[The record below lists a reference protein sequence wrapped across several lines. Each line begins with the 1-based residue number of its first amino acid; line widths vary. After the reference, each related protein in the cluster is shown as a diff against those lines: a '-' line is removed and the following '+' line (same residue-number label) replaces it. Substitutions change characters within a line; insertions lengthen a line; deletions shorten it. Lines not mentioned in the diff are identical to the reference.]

1 MLQLKASKMRT
12 RLAITH
18 DLLRVSLLAIV
29 SLLIGLGSNLIRKTP
44 VSLTYQSPEQRFSA
58 QLSQIVA
65 APPMPITNSNAINFD
80 QFRGV
85 FDSKSAVILD
95 ARDKAFYDRGHIPG
109 ALSLPRDTFATSY
122 EGLRSTL
129 NRHRTEP
136 IVVYCSGGDCHD
148 SRLVA
153 GALLSLG
160 YLQVKVFVDG
170 WTGWTDNH
178 MPIAQ

>member
-1 MLQLKASKMRT
+1 MLQRETSKMGMRPGI
-12 RLAITH
+12 AH
-18 DLLRVSLLAIV
+18 DLRRVGLLAIA
-29 SLLIGLGSNLIRKTP
+29 SLLIGLGSNLLRKTP
-44 VSLTYQSPEQRFSA
+44 VSLTYRSPAQRFSA
-58 QLSQIVA
+58 ELSRLVA
-65 APPMPITNSNAINFD
+65 APPMPISSSDAINFD

-85 FDSKSAVILD
+85 FDSKSALILD

-129 NRHRTEP
+129 NKHRTEP
-136 IVVYCSGGDCHD
+136 FVVYCSGGDCHD

-160 YLQVKVFVDG
+160 YPQVKVFVDG
-170 WTGWTDNH
+170 WTGWTDNN